1 MLNLPQDPESRL
13 KRKRL
18 GDAYMIISLLIQVLV
33 LLSYYFKEKQ
43 VALAFPM
50 LLGIFITGAAFVNT
64 RTLK

>member
-1 MLNLPQDPESRL
+1 MHNLPQDPESRM

-43 VALAFPM
+43 VTLAFPM